1 MIFLFSPS
9 QVFVSGL
16 CLFVRFHSNRNHS
29 CECWSNSQRKVK
41 FSDLSADRNVTGQ
54 IPNCWGCWL
63 RYLAGRKCFK
73 CHLESEVC
81 GWINRSNMTHIYASL
96 VQSHSLNEFGQNSFT
111 SVYSWFCIVLNR
123 HLGSIFDGQFLNEYK
138 REEKSAHWNMFNNF
152 LYSRLTV
159 IEANF
164 V

>member
-1 MIFLFSPS
+1 MRNAPLFPYLRLFHSWKHIQNPLNVLNTVQNMILLFPPKSGFR
-9 QVFVSGL
+9 FV
-16 CLFVRFHSNRNHS
+16 FVRFHSNRNHS
-29 CECWSNSQRKVK
+29 CECWSCSQRKVK

-96 VQSHSLNEFGQNSFT
+96 VQSHSLYEFGQNSFT
-111 SVYSWFCIVLNR
+111 GVYSWADFALSQTGTLAV
-123 HLGSIFDGQFLNEYK
+123 
-138 REEKSAHWNMFNNF
+138 
-152 LYSRLTV
+152 
-159 IEANF
+159 
-164 V
+164 